1 MSESMKPNVKYY
13 PKLKT
18 IARMHV
24 YMPEYSITLWYY
36 LYQIIKK
43 IIREPDIE
51 KSGSWTFK
59 NIKSDQK
66 CQVRTNTNFAVK
78 CNRQTYLSNDKYN
91 DPKPEMCMFKPL
103 V

>member
-1 MSESMKPNVKYY
+1 
-13 PKLKT
+13 
-18 IARMHV
+18 MHV
-24 YMPEYSITLWYY
+24 YIPEYSITLWYY

-66 CQVRTNTNFAVK
+66 CQVRTNMNQVRTNTNFALK
-78 CNRQTYLSNDKYN
+78 RNPQTYLNNDKYN

-103 V
+103 G